1 MTITSSSS
9 SFSEKSEKKNKSLLV
24 STIVNDEFASSSKNK
39 IFGQEQES
47 IATKLETLKKNHE
60 NLKIG
65 YENLQKRVKHEE
77 ETYDAMRKHQ
87 KTKIEELMAT
97 NIGLFVDIERAKSD
111 KDKYKKIFEEMKLMV
126 SDRLAEIDK
135 LNKKKEELLTVKCKG
150 LEQAD
155 IIGKSC
161 VEIVERFDVVEADC
175 RLVKSLNDAKVAA
188 SGNVMSKIVETY
200 TTNEDHNV
208 SKNVTDDVV
217 MISDKIDPEYK
228 RTLEQCRK
236 RRHSSKVTYSLI
248 SSPSSSILNIGWK

>member
-9 SFSEKSEKKNKSLLV
+9 SLSEKSEKKNKSLLV

-65 YENLQKRVKHEE
+65 YEKVQKRVKHEE

-87 KTKIEELMAT
+87 KTKIKELMAT

-111 KDKYKKIFEEMKLMV
+111 KDKYKKIFEEMKLM
-126 SDRLAEIDK
+126 
-135 LNKKKEELLTVKCKG
+135 
-150 LEQAD
+150 
-155 IIGKSC
+155 SC

-175 RLVKSLNDAKVAA
+175 RFVKSLNDAKVAA

-217 MISDKIDPEYK
+217 MISDKSDPEYK

-236 RRHSSKVTYSLI
+236 RRHSSEVTYSLI